1 MTSIFTQAARL
12 ILLLL
17 TPAGAEPAGAQQQQT
32 TSTAKIRAREELH
45 LCRPGPWGK
54 LDYFQ
59 MNIEA
64 PVSFVT
70 ESPIPPQQTVWRFV
84 GMSATET
91 SNFLISLGLS
101 PELLDELYKRS
112 SLYTSDTETRI
123 LPSANLILGLSP
135 IQRQKIYAVAR
146 PWRNSGIFFKPI
158 IVEYNT
164 VEQWFAG
171 LNLPPHIPA
180 LIQKT
185 AYPQGSGTAFS
196 DVPFLLSQMDTEE
209 QGRNFLKALTR
220 TRSIVLRLRIDP
232 ADDLAAVA
240 AYWSSGGRY
249 KDALPLL
256 KSVAD
261 TDGVATLDVTHFL
274 PPLARKNLYT
284 FPNPSE
290 GFSGHYPDGFWTA
303 FNFFEFW
310 PEEETPSDSKGIED
324 RLRKG
329 FTLEKSVGKFGDLI
343 VLRDP
348 NDGSPMHACVYI
360 ADDIVY
366 TKNGA
371 SVFRPWTMMKLD
383 AMLLHWSHRGMPLME
398 YWQRRPL
405 TAP

>member
-1 MTSIFTQAARL
+1 MTSTYKRAGLMAALML
-12 ILLLL
+12 ISAPSE
-17 TPAGAEPAGAQQQQT
+17 TAWAQEPVPSAGPAN
-32 TSTAKIRAREELH
+32 IRAREELH
-45 LCRPGPWGK
+45 SCRPGPWGR
-54 LDYFQ
+54 LDYFH

-64 PVSFVT
+64 PESFIT
-70 ESPIPPQQTVWRFV
+70 ESSIPPQQTVWRFV
-84 GMSATET
+84 GMSAAET
-91 SNFLISLGLS
+91 SDFFKSLELA
-101 PELLDELYKRS
+101 PELLDELFKRS
-112 SLYTSDTETRI
+112 GLYTSDMETRI

-135 IQRQKIYAVAR
+135 SQRQKLYAVAR
-146 PWRNSGIFFKPI
+146 PWRDSGIFFKPI

-171 LNLPPHIPA
+171 LNLPAHIPA

-196 DVPFLLSQMDTEE
+196 DVPFLLSQMETEE
-209 QGRNFLKALTR
+209 QSRNFLKALTR

-240 AYWSSGGRY
+240 AYWSSGGQY

-256 KSVAD
+256 NSVAR

-274 PPLARKNLYT
+274 PPLARKYLYT
-284 FPNPSE
+284 FPNPSA
-290 GFSGHYPDGFWTA
+290 GFSGRFPGGFWTA

-310 PEEETPSDSKGIED
+310 PEEETPWDSKGIED
-324 RLRKG
+324 RLRKQ
-329 FTLEKSVGKFGDLI
+329 FTLAKDLGKFGDLI

-371 SVFRPWTMMKLD
+371 SVFRPWTMMTLD
-383 AMLLHWSHRGMPLME
+383 AMLMRWSHRGAPLLE
-398 YWQRRPL
+398 HWHRKR
-405 TAP
+405 